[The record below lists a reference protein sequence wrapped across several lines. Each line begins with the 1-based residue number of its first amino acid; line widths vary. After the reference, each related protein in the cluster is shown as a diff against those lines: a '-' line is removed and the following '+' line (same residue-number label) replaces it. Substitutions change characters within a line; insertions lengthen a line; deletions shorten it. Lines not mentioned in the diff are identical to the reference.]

1 MKVYHIAYEPSF
13 KTATLHFWTKCNL
26 SCRGCFCDYEQL
38 YWNLFDDPVSR
49 IANMAR
55 QPLPTRFLSLEE
67 VKGLLKGLAIKTVL
81 LMGVEPSLDPELP
94 ALAKALH
101 NEIGSYNIIMTNGLK
116 LVDMEHIDLVLFSLK
131 ASSDDIHRDYT
142 GRSNKKILENF
153 ITVYRSGKKLQAI
166 SLIIPDYIDA
176 YEIERIAKFVAS
188 VDKNIPLTL
197 HAFFPVPDCPWRA
210 ATAEDVE
217 EAAKLARKHLV
228 NVPYRTLELKRVG
241 EPAVRIF

>member
-55 QPLPTRFLSLEE
+55 QPPPTRFLSLEE

-131 ASSDDIHRDYT
+131 AYSDDIHRDYT

-176 YEIERIAKFVAS
+176 YEIERIARFIAS